1 MARIIRLLWRLD
13 FDVSYP
19 YLDKRGSAL
28 KVLTDTIQGF
38 WTNVGPGQLP
48 LSFAAEKTED
58 QKSSTTF
65 SWEMT
70 CLNGATE
77 WAAGIDID
85 RVFDSPLVRSVD
97 RIVKDA
103 LKLGEVRVVKR
114 AGVRVFCVEKFAKK
128 KEQPA
133 ADRVGR
139 LVDAAEDVAFIYE
152 GTTDDGLGY
161 RAQFGPYA
169 TKNPGFVF
177 LKEWGEFSKQLDEND
192 LFFDIDIF
200 QTNFSFEEHSLY
212 RWPRQRSLKLRA
224 LLSFVRRTSRSQG
237 LYPYA
242 ACSY

>member
-1 MARIIRLLWRLD
+1 M
-13 FDVSYP
+13 
-19 YLDKRGSAL
+19 
-28 KVLTDTIQGF
+28 
-38 WTNVGPGQLP
+38 
-48 LSFAAEKTED
+48 
-58 QKSSTTF
+58 
-65 SWEMT
+65 
-70 CLNGATE
+70 
-77 WAAGIDID
+77 
-85 RVFDSPLVRSVD
+85 D

-139 LVDAAEDVAFIYE
+139 LVDAQFQEGLFKTVGAAEDVAFIYE